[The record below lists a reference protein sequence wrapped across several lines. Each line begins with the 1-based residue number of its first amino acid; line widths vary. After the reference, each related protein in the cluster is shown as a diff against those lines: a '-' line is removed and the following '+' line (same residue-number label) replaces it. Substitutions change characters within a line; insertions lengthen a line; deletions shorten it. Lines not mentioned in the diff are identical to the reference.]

1 MKRRLTYVALCV
13 LAITTLVGCAAIE
26 TKARSQKL
34 TDQVKAYTK
43 AIRWGDF
50 DIATRFLKHRNGK
63 PARTEAGSLQG
74 IRVTHYDYSIQAD
87 RPEAEEAEMVAT
99 FDYQLPSSASV
110 RRIKQRATWWYD
122 AKIENWYLDGDLPK
136 F

>member
-1 MKRRLTYVALCV
+1 M
-13 LAITTLVGCAAIE
+13 
-26 TKARSQKL
+26 
-34 TDQVKAYTK
+34 
-43 AIRWGDF
+43 
-50 DIATRFLKHRNGK
+50 
-63 PARTEAGSLQG
+63 QG

-122 AKIENWYLDGDLPK
+122 AEIENWYLDGDLPK